1 MSAFVYQEVQVGLG
15 LVVEDELSEHSYI
28 LLHVHV
34 HVSILR
40 PTIAIQMLHTINV
53 GLYGDEAV

>member
-1 MSAFVYQEVQVGLG
+1 MSAFVYQGVQVGLG

-34 HVSILR
+34 SILR
-40 PTIAIQMLHTINV
+40 PAIAIQMLHTINV
-53 GLYGDEAV
+53 GLYGDKAV

>member
-1 MSAFVYQEVQVGLG
+1 MRDRRVHQGVQVGLG

-34 HVSILR
+34 SILQ
-40 PTIAIQMLHTINV
+40 TVMTSQNYTGV
-53 GLYGDEAV
+53 